1 MKTGKQYLSYL
12 SNESQEAIKDFIVN
26 EFSEGFF
33 NYKMEAKYLDMWDFL
48 SGSVGHNT
56 GGKSIAEWERIALA
70 SEIDNPKAEFE
81 IYCPECL
88 GNGYVTECNGPD
100 CEDYRCEE
108 CNGSKKILQD
118 YNSINEEDEFVDEAD
133 RVEYYV
139 GMEY

>member
-1 MKTGKQYLSYL
+1 MKTGKQYFEYL
-12 SNESQEAIKDFIVN
+12 SKESQKAIKDFIIK

-56 GGKSIAEWERIALA
+56 GGKSIAEWEIIALA

-88 GNGYVTECNGPD
+88 GNGYATECNGPD

-108 CNGSKKILQD
+108 CNGSKKILQE

-133 RVEYYV
+133 RVELFSKL
-139 GMEY
+139 

>member
-1 MKTGKQYLSYL
+1 MKTGKQYFEYL
-12 SNESQEAIKDFIVN
+12 SKESQKAIKDFVVK
-26 EFSEGFF
+26 EFSEGYF
-33 NYKMEAKYLDMWDFL
+33 NFKMNEIYSDMWDFL

-133 RVEYYV
+133 RVELFSNL
-139 GMEY
+139 

>member
-1 MKTGKQYLSYL
+1 MKTGKQYFEYL
-12 SNESQEAIKDFIVN
+12 SKESQKAIKDFTIK

-100 CEDYRCEE
+100 CEDYICGE
-108 CNGSKKILQD
+108 CNGSKKILQY